1 MTREM
6 QCDENNILD
15 NRLTELHWFYSPF
28 YFMDSK
34 VDSQKICKMRS
45 IGREPVLVLDRN
57 IFSRLINVVSKGKTD
72 EGSTKD
78 IAFLIVWS
86 VLNDV
91 KILPYYALNEV
102 AEGKNSEMAAQREYS
117 IFKKIF
123 TDITLLEWLT
133 LASGLEEKNR
143 TLVSE
148 EENIEQIETR
158 FYNTSIDYLSYY
170 AAILHLSS
178 VLLSEKEQI
187 AKFKSFFEW
196 FYSNLKV
203 SRYTVVYVCRLLLG
217 NNDYKEPKKIHG
229 RDIVKAI
236 KGCQNQAR
244 DLSYLTQL
252 SIDRWPIEQYE
263 PILITDDQMLGDIFV
278 NGCFN
283 TQPIREFE
291 KNIKT
296 SSRIITE
303 WVDDL
308 LANHKELEVDD
319 YEIYF
324 RKVVGQE
331 LDMFR
336 TIFFSKNDHLDNK

>member
-1 MTREM
+1 M

-158 FYNTSIDYLSYY
+158 FYNTSIDYLSNY

-229 RDIVKAI
+229 KDIVKAI
-236 KGCQNQAR
+236 KGCQN
-244 DLSYLTQL
+244 
-252 SIDRWPIEQYE
+252 
-263 PILITDDQMLGDIFV
+263 
-278 NGCFN
+278 
-283 TQPIREFE
+283 
-291 KNIKT
+291 
-296 SSRIITE
+296 
-303 WVDDL
+303 
-308 LANHKELEVDD
+308 
-319 YEIYF
+319 
-324 RKVVGQE
+324 
-331 LDMFR
+331 
-336 TIFFSKNDHLDNK
+336 

>member
-1 MTREM
+1 M

-117 IFKKIF
+117 IFKKII

-158 FYNTSIDYLSYY
+158 FYNTSIDYLSNY

-229 RDIVKAI
+229 KDIVKAI

>member
-158 FYNTSIDYLSYY
+158 FYNTSIDYLSNY

-217 NNDYKEPKKIHG
+217 NNDYKKPKKIHG
-229 RDIVKAI
+229 KDIVKAI

>member
-1 MTREM
+1 M

-158 FYNTSIDYLSYY
+158 FYNTSIDYLSNY

-229 RDIVKAI
+229 KDIVKAI

>member
-1 MTREM
+1 M

-158 FYNTSIDYLSYY
+158 FYNTSIDYLSNY

-229 RDIVKAI
+229 KDIVKAI

-336 TIFFSKNDHLDNK
+336 TIFFSKNNHLDNK

>member
-1 MTREM
+1 M

-158 FYNTSIDYLSYY
+158 FYNTSIDYLSNY

-229 RDIVKAI
+229 KDIVKAI

-283 TQPIREFE
+283 TQQIREFE

>member
-1 MTREM
+1 M

-102 AEGKNSEMAAQREYS
+102 AEGKNSEMVAQREYS

-158 FYNTSIDYLSYY
+158 FYNTSIDYLSNY

-229 RDIVKAI
+229 KDIVKAI
-236 KGCQNQAR
+236 KGCQNQDR

>member
-1 MTREM
+1 M

-158 FYNTSIDYLSYY
+158 FYNTSIDYLSNY

-229 RDIVKAI
+229 KDIVKAI
-236 KGCQNQAR
+236 KECQNQAR

>member
-1 MTREM
+1 M

-158 FYNTSIDYLSYY
+158 FYNTSIDYLSNY

-229 RDIVKAI
+229 KDIVKAI
-236 KGCQNQAR
+236 KGCQNQTR

>member
-1 MTREM
+1 M

-158 FYNTSIDYLSYY
+158 FYNTSIDYLSNY

-229 RDIVKAI
+229 KDIVKAI

-244 DLSYLTQL
+244 ELSYLTQL

>member
-1 MTREM
+1 M

-158 FYNTSIDYLSYY
+158 FYNTSIDYLSNY

-217 NNDYKEPKKIHG
+217 NNDYKELKKIHG
-229 RDIVKAI
+229 KDIVKAI

>member
-1 MTREM
+1 M

-158 FYNTSIDYLSYY
+158 FYNTSIDYLSNY

-229 RDIVKAI
+229 KDIVKAI

-296 SSRIITE
+296 SSRIITG

>member
-1 MTREM
+1 M

-78 IAFLIVWS
+78 IAFFIVWS

-158 FYNTSIDYLSYY
+158 FYNTSIDYLSNY

-229 RDIVKAI
+229 KDIVKAI

-308 LANHKELEVDD
+308 LANHKELEVYD
-319 YEIYF
+319 YEIYS

-336 TIFFSKNDHLDNK
+336 RIFFSKNDHLDNK

>member
-1 MTREM
+1 M

-158 FYNTSIDYLSYY
+158 FYNTSIDYLSNY

-217 NNDYKEPKKIHG
+217 NNDDKEPKKIHG
-229 RDIVKAI
+229 KDIVKAI

>member
-1 MTREM
+1 M
-6 QCDENNILD
+6 QCDENNIWD

-78 IAFLIVWS
+78 IAFFIVWS

-158 FYNTSIDYLSYY
+158 FYNTSIDYLSNY

-229 RDIVKAI
+229 KDIVKAI

-308 LANHKELEVDD
+308 LANHKELEVYD
-319 YEIYF
+319 YEIYS

-336 TIFFSKNDHLDNK
+336 RIFFSKNDHLDNK